1 VLRGG
6 VMGTHII
13 WRNPSPPSKKQ
24 FKVRRVDGNGAATF
38 YQVASPS
45 YQRPFELIR
54 RTAVWTSRR
63 AANQVEVSPGAELV
77 SARW

>member
-1 VLRGG
+1 
-6 VMGTHII
+6 MGPHII

-24 FKVRRVDGNGAATF
+24 FKLRRVNGNGIPTL

-45 YQRPFELIR
+45 YQRAFELIR
-54 RTAVWTSRR
+54 RATVWTSRM
-63 AANQVEVSPGAELV
+63 AANQQVEVSPGAKLV

>member
-1 VLRGG
+1 

-24 FKVRRVDGNGAATF
+24 FKLRRVHGNEIAAL
-38 YQVASPS
+38 YQVASSS
-45 YQRPFELIR
+45 YQLPFELIR
-54 RTAVWTSRR
+54 RAAVWTSRM
-63 AANQVEVSPGAELV
+63 AANQQVEVSPGAKLV

>member
-1 VLRGG
+1 
-6 VMGTHII
+6 MGTHII

-24 FKVRRVDGNGAATF
+24 FKLRRVDGNGAATL

-45 YQRPFELIR
+45 YQLPFELIR
-54 RTAVWTSRR
+54 TPVTWAARR
-63 AANQVEVSPGAELV
+63 AANTQVDVSPGAELV

>member
-1 VLRGG
+1 
-6 VMGTHII
+6 MGTHII

-24 FKVRRVDGNGAATF
+24 FKLRRVEGNGFATL

-54 RTAVWTSRR
+54 RTAVWTRR
-63 AANQVEVSPGAELV
+63 MAANQQVEVSPGAELV